1 MMTTAAAVAAWGG
14 EKDTRT
20 LLAECCGLSAQD
32 LAAMDRGQAIGRLVR
47 IGEDGDGDHD
57 IAILGAIRL
66 QVPKEAYL
74 KWYRQVSNYKYST
87 LVKEAGQLH
96 VPPRAED
103 VAALTLDAG
112 EVRTLR
118 ECRVGKCGLKL
129 TAEEIARV
137 RSEVDWGS
145 VAADRA
151 AAQAR
156 DVARS
161 LVLQQVERYVRE
173 GDAALPRFADKGEN
187 PLDVAATFR
196 SLAASSAGSIGR
208 AFPEVYQ
215 QLTRAT
221 VREDDVLY
229 WSIEGYG
236 FGLKQ
241 FFNVVHTRFFE
252 VSPQVTVVSTKQL
265 RASHY
270 FEGYLGFA
278 VLADAEAGPSAAG
291 GGGCYLVYLNRS
303 RIDLLRDAGVKK
315 WLVRRFAPGAIR
327 KEVTA
332 LKREVESRAR

>member
-1 MMTTAAAVAAWGG
+1 MVMMTAAAAVAAGGG

-103 VAALTLDAG
+103 LAALTLDAG

-145 VAADRA
+145 VAADKA

-161 LVLQQVERYVRE
+161 LVLQQVERYVKE
-173 GDAALPRFADKGEN
+173 GDAALPRFADKGES

-196 SLAASSAGSIGR
+196 SLVAASAGNIGR

-215 QLTRAT
+215 QLTKAT

-278 VLADAEAGPSAAG
+278 VLADAAEGPG